1 MISGD
6 DKGNVVIF
14 DFFSKNPK
22 PIKSIFLNN
31 YITALCS
38 LNEQYFLVGNKNKEL
53 NVFDFESKSIKKT
66 YEYNNNIEKIEKLKI
81 PDKGEFIINV
91 SSGEIH
97 IWEI

>member
-31 YITALCS
+31 YITSLCS
-38 LNEQYFLVGNKNKEL
+38 LNEQYFLVGNRNKEL

-81 PDKGEFIINV
+81 PDKENL
-91 SSGEIH
+91 
-97 IWEI
+97 

>member
-1 MISGD
+1 M
-6 DKGNVVIF
+6 
-14 DFFSKNPK
+14 
-22 PIKSIFLNN
+22 
-31 YITALCS
+31 
-38 LNEQYFLVGNKNKEL
+38 VGNRNKEL